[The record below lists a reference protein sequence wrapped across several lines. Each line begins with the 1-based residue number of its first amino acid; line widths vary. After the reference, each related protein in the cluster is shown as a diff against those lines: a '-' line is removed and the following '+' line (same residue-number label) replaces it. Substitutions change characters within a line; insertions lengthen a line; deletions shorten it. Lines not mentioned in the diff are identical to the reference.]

1 MHQYTYCRLPI
12 VAPLFLKHDRP
23 HVFYYEPANDD
34 SIRQAL
40 ADALGYDRA
49 QISTESV
56 ASWDNIAARLAA

>member
-1 MHQYTYCRLPI
+1 
-12 VAPLFLKHDRP
+12 
-23 HVFYYEPANDD
+23 
-34 SIRQAL
+34 L